1 MRKIFVFIILSLAI
15 CFVGAYAQTFRVEKA
30 SKVKANGKNVT
41 SGQMIDEKTTIR
53 IDKNGYLMFVDTKSK
68 KRYYINFSCKKK
80 VKDLIKGAPAPV
92 KVTKG
97 YLESLIT
104 QNQDK
109 DKYASA
115 GSVSRGPIDD
125 DYLLYEFALAYLTFG
140 DATNDSVPERIGV
153 DTLKT
158 AEDTISVCIIQ

>member
-15 CFVGAYAQTFRVEKA
+15 CFIGAYAQAFRVEKA

-41 SGQMIDEKTTIR
+41 LGQMIDEKTTIK
-53 IDKNGYLMFVDTKSK
+53 IDKNGYLMFVDTKNK

-80 VKDLIKGAPAPV
+80 VKDLIKGAPAPM
-92 KVTKG
+92 KVTKS

-115 GSVSRGPIDD
+115 GSVSRGPEDD
-125 DYLLYEFALAYLTFG
+125 DPLYEFALAYLTLG
-140 DATNDSVPERIGV
+140 DVSSDSVPELIGV
-153 DTLKT
+153 DTVKT
-158 AEDTISVCIIQ
+158 TEDTISVCIIP